1 MQNTISITATQP
13 VTADTFVEAALA
25 GSVKFHSV
33 RADGTQRRIQLLTGD
48 ELETGEWVM
57 EQREANVPMR
67 NIARTMH
74 VAVPT
79 VRRLINRYLLT
90 EEVTEADADEL
101 AEMAALANEGIT
113 ADDVEAD
120 AIQTAQDKLSHDAD
134 PDEVAVELAAVLQ
147 ASLDAQAA

>member
-1 MQNTISITATQP
+1 MQTTIAITATST
-13 VTADTFVEAALA
+13 VTAETFVAEALA

-57 EQREANVPMR
+57 EQREADVPMR
-67 NIARTMH
+67 TIANTMH

-90 EEVTEADADEL
+90 EEVTEADEDEL
-101 AEMAALANEGIT
+101 AEMVALANEGLSGEPQP
-113 ADDVEAD
+113 EA
-120 AIQTAQDKLSHDAD
+120 
-134 PDEVAVELAAVLQ
+134 EVTVSPAPELEAALR
-147 ASLDAQAA
+147 ASLEQQPVAA

>member
-1 MQNTISITATQP
+1 MQTTIAITATST
-13 VTADTFVEAALA
+13 VTAETFVAEALA

-57 EQREANVPMR
+57 EQREADVPMR
-67 NIARTMH
+67 TIANTMH

-101 AEMAALANEGIT
+101 AEMVALANEGLSGEPQP
-113 ADDVEAD
+113 EA
-120 AIQTAQDKLSHDAD
+120 
-134 PDEVAVELAAVLQ
+134 EVTVSPAPELEAALR
-147 ASLDAQAA
+147 ASLEQQPVAA